1 MKILIVDDEAHARS
15 RLAAMLAELGGP
27 YELCAAVT
35 DGEQALAACA
45 AQAIDVALLDIRM
58 PGIDGLEVARR
69 LAEQPLP
76 PAVIFTTAY
85 DEHAMAAFD
94 SQAVGYL
101 LKPIRREQLRKAL
114 TQAVRLTRP
123 QLDVLAREQ
132 AESVPQIAATA
143 RGAVTLIPL
152 DQVYFLQADSKY
164 VLVRHARGQALVED
178 SLKSLDEHYPGRFLR
193 VHRNALVAPERV
205 AGMSRASDGRAL
217 LEFRG
222 IDDRVEVSRRHLPA
236 VRRWLRGDLS

>member
-15 RLAAMLAELGGP
+15 RLAAMLAELGGR
-27 YELCAAVT
+27 YELCAQAA

-45 AQAIDVALLDIRM
+45 AQPIDVALLDIRM

-69 LAEQPLP
+69 LAEQAVP

-132 AESVPQIAATA
+132 AEAVPQIAATA
-143 RGAVTLIPL
+143 RGGVTRIPL

-164 VLVRHARGQALVED
+164 VLVRHAQGEALVED
-178 SLKSLDEHYPGRFLR
+178 SLKSLDEQFPGRFMR
-193 VHRNALVAPERV
+193 VHRNALVMPERV
-205 AGMSRASDGRAL
+205 GGMSRAADGRAL

-222 IDDRVEVSRRHLPA
+222 IDDRVEISRRHLAA
-236 VRRWLRGDLS
+236 VRRWLRGE